1 MLSLYSKI
9 HVMNKFYD
17 IAMSGIVKYFYKHP
31 REQQLSLY
39 KKHMAT
45 SKHHLEIGCSS
56 IYLPVHASND
66 NQSTKYYLLDIEQTP
81 LISAQTDMIKNSIP
95 KENIQL
101 ICGNA
106 LEINRISM
114 PNIIYDSVGISYVLH
129 CIPTSLNEKLPLILN
144 GLSTYM
150 DENSIIFG
158 STICNPNDIN
168 NKSNIHHRFFVK
180 WIQFLQYQW
189 VMFNQNDFHS
199 DLEKIFSQY
208 FDEVSV
214 ERIGYA
220 SVFMAT
226 KLKNNV

>member
-1 MLSLYSKI
+1 
-9 HVMNKFYD
+9 MNKLLEIPINGVF
-17 IAMSGIVKYFYKHP
+17 KYIYKYP
-31 REQQLSLY
+31 REHQSALY
-39 KKHMAT
+39 KKFMAT
-45 SKHHLEIGCSS
+45 SKHHLEIGST
-56 IYLPVHASND
+56 IYFPKFLHASND
-66 NQSTKYYLLDIEQTP
+66 NQNSKYYFLDSEQTA
-81 LISAQTDMIKNSIP
+81 LITSRTDMIKNGIP
-95 KENIQL
+95 KENIDL